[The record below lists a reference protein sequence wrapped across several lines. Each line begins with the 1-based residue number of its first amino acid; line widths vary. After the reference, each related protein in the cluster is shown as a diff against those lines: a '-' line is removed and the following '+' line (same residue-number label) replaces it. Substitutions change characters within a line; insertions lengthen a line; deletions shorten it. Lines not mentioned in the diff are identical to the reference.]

1 MLQAIVTLIAKIN
14 TGLKPSP
21 ASPGRGFR
29 VLWGN
34 ESHLEFEEIIYI
46 LFGGIKVFE
55 GLVLEWKT
63 VGLFLLVIIYNIILI
78 YARRRGA
85 KNKYLSDMDMLYN
98 IAREKSCSEYD
109 IFVMAA
115 EAWRFSKYKIEN
127 DFREYL
133 RSQHIPHYVKDFVRK
148 MTFQPEAA

>member
-1 MLQAIVTLIAKIN
+1 VFD
-14 TGLKPSP
+14 S
-21 ASPGRGFR
+21 
-29 VLWGN
+29 
-34 ESHLEFEEIIYI
+34 
-46 LFGGIKVFE
+46 LFH
-55 GLVLEWKT
+55 EWKT
-63 VGLFLLVIIYNIILI
+63 IALFLLVFLYNIILI
-78 YARRRGA
+78 LINRYEAGRKRF
-85 KNKYLSDMDMLYN
+85 SDIDLLFN
-98 IAREKSCSEYD
+98 IARKKSCSEYD